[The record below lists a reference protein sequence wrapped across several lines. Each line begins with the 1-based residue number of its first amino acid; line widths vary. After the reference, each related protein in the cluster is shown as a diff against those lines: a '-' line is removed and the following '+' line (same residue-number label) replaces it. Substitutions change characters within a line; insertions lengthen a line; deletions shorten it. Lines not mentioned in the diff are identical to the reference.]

1 MPSLFTN
8 NHKIAL
14 SGAATSSSF
23 AEPNPIREFVAS
35 REDASNIWLTARIG
49 RRPAPLDAR
58 LALAARSAEVVLSGR
73 EITRPP
79 HIKIILEDGLWEIE

>member
-1 MPSLFTN
+1 MLSLFTN
-8 NHKIAL
+8 NYKIAL

-23 AEPNPIREFVAS
+23 AEPNPIRKFVAS
-35 REDASNIWLTARIG
+35 GEDASNILADRSHRSPPARPPLT
-49 RRPAPLDAR
+49 
-58 LALAARSAEVVLSGR
+58 ARSAEVVLSGS

>member
-1 MPSLFTN
+1 MPRRFTN
-8 NHKIAL
+8 NHKIVL
-14 SGAATSSSF
+14 SRAATSSSF

-49 RRPAPLDAR
+49 RRPRAR
-58 LALAARSAEVVLSGR
+58 RSAEVVLSGR